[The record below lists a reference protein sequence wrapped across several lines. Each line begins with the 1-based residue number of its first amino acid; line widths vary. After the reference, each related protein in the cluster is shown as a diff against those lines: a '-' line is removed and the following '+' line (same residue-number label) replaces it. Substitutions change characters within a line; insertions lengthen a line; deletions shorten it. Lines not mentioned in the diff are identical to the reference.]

1 MNEKHCQTCLNNV
14 FHSWLSRSETTE
26 QIFDL
31 RGYVLYVG
39 KLRSLR
45 RGNNMQVKARIDKK
59 YESLE
64 IQICHNELTPQVKQL
79 VEDVSAFVNEGIT
92 GTDFRGEKVILPVRD
107 ISRFYAEKQK
117 VMAQDEKGVYSIQEK
132 LYELEERLDKGQF
145 FRISKAEIVNL
156 KKIKRLDMSIT
167 GTIKVILSDGTETYT
182 SRRNVTKL
190 KQCLG
195 IKG

>member
-1 MNEKHCQTCLNNV
+1 
-14 FHSWLSRSETTE
+14 
-26 QIFDL
+26 
-31 RGYVLYVG
+31 
-39 KLRSLR
+39 
-45 RGNNMQVKARIDKK
+45 MQVKARIDKK